1 MKMIHDRSAVS
12 GLRRWALPVSLAL
25 NLFLVAV
32 IGGHVLRIRQIEA
45 SSGASLVAHAL
56 ANAEASLSK
65 GDAARFEAVMR
76 RDEPRYSQAA
86 EQLAAARAEF
96 ERRVTA
102 EPFDKDSIQ
111 QGFQQWQ
118 ESWNTLMNTL
128 RNPLID
134 ALADVSAEGRQKL
147 VKERRHAKA
156 AGS

>member
-1 MKMIHDRSAVS
+1 MKMTNDRSAVP
-12 GLRRWALPVSLAL
+12 GWRRWVLPASLAL

-45 SSGASLVAHAL
+45 SSGASLVARAL

-65 GDAARFEAVMR
+65 SDAARFEAVMR

-86 EQLAAARAEF
+86 QQLGEARAEF

-102 EPFDKDSIQ
+102 EPFDKESAQ
-111 QGFQQWQ
+111 QAFQHWQ
-118 ESWNTLMNTL
+118 ESWNTLINTL

-147 VKERRHAKA
+147 VEERRHAKA